1 MLFAILWH
9 TQEFRITWLGTM
21 SDTITLVSAE
31 GHEFIIDRKCALVSK
46 TISSM
51 LEGAFLENEMG
62 RINFR
67 EISTPVLEKVIQY
80 FYFKVKYSN
89 NTSTIPEFNIEPEI
103 GTPD

>member
-1 MLFAILWH
+1 
-9 TQEFRITWLGTM
+9 M

-31 GHEFIIDRKCALVSK
+31 GHEFVIDRKCAMVSK

-89 NTSTIPEFNIEPEI
+89 NTSTIPEFPIEPEI
-103 GTPD
+103 GTLSMRPSSDFFLSS